1 MRLAVFASHGG
12 SDLQAIIDGCKQEKI
27 NAVVAVVISNNRDSM
42 ALQRA
47 VCEKIPAYHLSAKVF
62 GSEDRLAA
70 EILKV
75 LYRHRVD
82 LIFLAGYLRML
93 HVSVLEAYRNRIF
106 NIHPSLL
113 PKFGGKGMYG
123 IHVHAAVLEAG
134 ETETGVTVHRVST
147 EYDNGEIVAQT
158 RVAVFA
164 DDSPERLAERVLE
177 REHVFLIEVISD
189 IIAGKITLGSD
200 MDVSAIRSDTR

>member
-1 MRLAVFASHGG
+1 
-12 SDLQAIIDGCKQEKI
+12 
-27 NAVVAVVISNNRDSM
+27 
-42 ALQRA
+42 
-47 VCEKIPAYHLSAKVF
+47 
-62 GSEDRLAA
+62 
-70 EILKV
+70 
-75 LYRHRVD
+75 
-82 LIFLAGYLRML
+82 
-93 HVSVLEAYRNRIF
+93 
-106 NIHPSLL
+106 
-113 PKFGGKGMYG
+113 MYG